1 LHCKAPYEP
10 APPDCEASQ
19 GARAPCRA
27 ADWRHEQG
35 EGLQTNGPACTCA
48 HGARARSPGGRRA
61 RALECEAFH
70 GARLCS
76 PGGRTAGPPQWGG
89 SESKAP
95 GLRGRGLRAAGVEA
109 RGVHGV
115 AVVLLLALR
124 ACGTG
129 GPAIRPLPL
138 RLPAARGLAPCAH
151 LHREA
156 PEGQQPEGE
165 GLHACAH
172 SQCGEAERQ
181 RLEGE
186 PRARRAPA
194 VRPRAVPGSCTRAL
208 SHACARP
215 DCAFYPC
222 TCEASHSYVRG
233 LARKCAR
240 LHAPAGPPMAA
251 MRGLALLGRYLA
263 RCVERASAL
272 GWKVAKVGP

>member
-1 LHCKAPYEP
+1 MHSNAPNEP
-10 APPDCEASQ
+10 VPPDCEASQ

-76 PGGRTAGPPQWGG
+76 PGGRRARALQCEAFHGARLCSPGGRKARALQWGG

-222 TCEASHSYVRG
+222 TCEASHSYVG
-233 LARKCAR
+233 
-240 LHAPAGPPMAA
+240 G
-251 MRGLALLGRYLA
+251 G
-263 RCVERASAL
+263 
-272 GWKVAKVGP
+272 